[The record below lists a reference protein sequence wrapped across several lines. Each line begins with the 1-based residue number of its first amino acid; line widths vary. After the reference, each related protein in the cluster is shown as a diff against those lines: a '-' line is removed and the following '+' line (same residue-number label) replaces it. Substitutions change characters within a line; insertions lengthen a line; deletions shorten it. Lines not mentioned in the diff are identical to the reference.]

1 MKLKF
6 WKKFAAFALVLTMCA
21 GLLTACGSTAYLSLP
36 EMTELGDYSA
46 LFTGIRRV
54 ELRYAGENGETAYA
68 LTQEETIQALF
79 ALLEKVKIEKNP
91 LSRDVSQ
98 DRAWG
103 LRLMLIPYGAVS
115 GVSLCFSPDC
125 TEYFVLDDVKPSYSH
140 RVQDPETVRAVADYF
155 AQFKTLELME
165 ISAESKDEKIALSQ
179 PVLDLGGESRSLSV
193 TWRNLADTER
203 STGQYFYVYAVSASG
218 ELTQVEPEGER
229 FWQDIG
235 YVLEPGKD
243 RVVDYDLTDYAFEE
257 NTRYRIFLGGDS
269 RSDYVVEFT
278 TGAYQSVIPEE

>member
-21 GLLTACGSTAYLSLP
+21 GLLAACGADYISLP
-36 EMTELGDYSA
+36 EMTEVGDYSA
-46 LFTGIRRV
+46 LFTGIRQV
-54 ELRYAGENGETAYA
+54 ELRYAGKDEERTYA

-79 ALLEKVKIEKNP
+79 DLLGKVKIEKDP
-91 LSRDVSQ
+91 ISRDVSE

-103 LRLMLIPYGAVS
+103 LRLMLIPYAAAS
-115 GVSLCFSPDC
+115 GVSLCFSPNYS
-125 TEYFVLDDVKPSYSH
+125 EYFVLDDVKPSYSH
-140 RVQDPETVRAVADYF
+140 RVQDPETVRAVVEF
-155 AQFKTLELME
+155 LAQFKTLELVE

-179 PVLDLGGESRSLSV
+179 PELDLDGESQSLSV

-203 STGQYFYVYAVSASG
+203 STGQYFYVYTVSVSG
-218 ELTQVEPEGER
+218 ELTQVEPEGES

-243 RVVDYDLTDYAFEE
+243 RVVTYDLSGYAFEE

-278 TGAYQSVIPEE
+278 TGTSESVIPKE

>member
-6 WKKFAAFALVLTMCA
+6 WKKFTALVLVLTMCA
-21 GLLTACGSTAYLSLP
+21 GLLVACGSTAYISLP
-36 EMTELGDYSA
+36 EMMEVGDYSA

-54 ELRYAGENGETAYA
+54 ELRYAEEGEERTCA
-68 LTQEETIQALF
+68 LTQEASIQKLF
-79 ALLEKVKIEKNP
+79 DLLGKVKIEKTP
-91 LSRDVSQ
+91 ISRDLSE

-103 LRLMLIPYGAVS
+103 LRLMLIPSGAAS
-115 GVSLCFSPDC
+115 GVSLCFSPDYS
-125 TEYFVLDDVKPSYSH
+125 EYFVLDDVKPSYSH
-140 RVQDPETVRAVADYF
+140 RVQDPETVRAVADFF
-155 AQFKTLELME
+155 AQFKTLELVE

-179 PVLDLGGESRSLSV
+179 PVLELGGESQSLSV
-193 TWRNLADTER
+193 TWRNLADTVR
-203 STGQYFYVYAVSASG
+203 STGQYFYVYTMSTGG
-218 ELTQVEPEGER
+218 ELTQVKPEGES

-243 RVVDYDLTDYAFEE
+243 RAVDYDLTGYTFEE

-278 TGAYQSVIPEE
+278 TGACQSVIPEA